1 MTNTFFI
8 SLAAFAMVGIYG
20 HASAQEL
27 KIAHLGDCP
36 TERHEV
42 IKDCQLGYRTFG
54 EPDAA
59 KSNVIVFPTWANGKT
74 EQIIPLVAPGGLLDS
89 SKYFIVAID
98 SFANGISS
106 SPSNSKLQPR
116 LNFPQITI
124 HDMVVA
130 EHMLLT
136 KALGLDHVFAVVGVS
151 MGGMQTFDWIV
162 SYPTFM
168 DKAVP
173 IVGSPKLPGYDLLLW
188 QSEIEAIKADPG
200 WMDGNY
206 KTNPPTLAAAR
217 ISALTLST
225 PIAVDNQMPDGKL
238 PKRMTEA
245 SGGMDA
251 NDRIRQAE
259 AMMALDI
266 SRSAGGNMEA
276 AVQQIR
282 AKLLVIVSKQ
292 DHTVTPQPALD
303 LAKLLHAQV
312 LEIDSPCGHVV
323 ITCEVGQ
330 MGSATAKFLA
340 Q

>member
-1 MTNTFFI
+1 MANTFLI
-8 SLAAFAMVGIYG
+8 SLAAFAMVVSYG
-20 HASAQEL
+20 DVSAQEL

-36 TERHEV
+36 TEHHEV

-54 EPDAA
+54 RLDAT
-59 KSNVIVFPTWANGKT
+59 KSNVIVFPTWASGKT
-74 EQIIPLVAPGGLLDS
+74 AQIIPLIAPGGLLDS
-89 SKYFIVAID
+89 SKYFVVAID

-136 KALGLDHVFAVVGVS
+136 KELGLDHVFAVVGVS
-151 MGGMQTFDWIV
+151 MGGMQTFDWVV

-188 QSEIEAIKADPG
+188 QSEIDAIKADPG
-200 WMDGNY
+200 WMGGNY
-206 KTNPPTLAAAR
+206 TTNPPTLAAAR

-225 PIAVDNQMPDGKL
+225 PTAVDKQMPDGKL
-238 PKRMTEA
+238 SKRVTEA

-266 SRSAGGNMEA
+266 SKSAGGSMEA
-276 AVQQIR
+276 AAQQIR
-282 AKLLVIVSKQ
+282 ATLLVIVSKQ

-303 LAKLLHAQV
+303 LAKLLNAQV
-312 LEIDSPCGHVV
+312 LEIDSPCGHVI

-330 MGSATAKFLA
+330 MGAATAKFLT